1 MRPLLPLTLRTT
13 FDSKL
18 FVWYIFEKLNNGHYD
33 AICEDQVGRFRPQRL
48 LKFEGAKC
56 SKSVR
61 FFWRFLQR
69 RNQNK
74 NNARK
79 ALRSTERVFKL
90 AFLPFTINMN
100 IVMYAVLFFVICKWF
115 SYDHSQVHRDLF
127 RWGRSEHLHGVRT
140 RGLHCLHTCSVR
152 FLFFGLLLF
161 SVFLI
166 YFLLNNIFRWIA
178 LGY

>member
-1 MRPLLPLTLRTT
+1 MGYETYNLLLSFVSLFNLFKSEASIWIMRPLLPLTLRTT

-61 FFWRFLQR
+61 FFCRFLQR

-90 AFLPFTINMN
+90 AFLPFTINMKF
-100 IVMYAVLFFVICKWF
+100 VMYAVLFFVICK
-115 SYDHSQVHRDLF
+115 
-127 RWGRSEHLHGVRT
+127 
-140 RGLHCLHTCSVR
+140 
-152 FLFFGLLLF
+152 
-161 SVFLI
+161 
-166 YFLLNNIFRWIA
+166 
-178 LGY
+178 